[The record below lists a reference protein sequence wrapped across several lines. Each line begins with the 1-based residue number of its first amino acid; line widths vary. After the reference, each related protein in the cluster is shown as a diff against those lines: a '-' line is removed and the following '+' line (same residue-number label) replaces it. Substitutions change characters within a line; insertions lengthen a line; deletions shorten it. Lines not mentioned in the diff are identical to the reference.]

1 MKSISATILA
11 LLAIGNLHAES
22 LTPLAGDNPPQT
34 LQALWNGYD
43 PSKEPLEIENLTEW
57 TDEGIT
63 VRLVRYKIGVFK
75 GTTSTMAAIYAFPKG
90 GSKLPALLHLH
101 GGGQSASLY
110 GPIADAKNGYASL
123 SINWGGNPIPVP
135 NSVSPTNTWQGPQTD
150 WGKLDATHPPKRN
163 PVNHFTPN
171 FKPDDFTLDAIESPR
186 NSNWFL
192 VLVAARRAITFLEQQ
207 PEVDPS
213 RIAVYG
219 HSMGGKLTT
228 NLAAIDP
235 RVKAAVPS
243 CGGSGDI
250 DTSLSEIPGGIK
262 TPPNPIHDACI
273 SDNAH
278 IPRITRPILWLS
290 PTNDFH
296 AIIEHMA
303 WNWRSIPDPILRLS
317 ITPHR
322 NHVHDNSHNLTQ
334 HLFFEQHLK
343 KSFSF
348 PKTPQLTLNTEN
360 TEGIPHLTATP
371 DLSAPV
377 KSVHIY
383 YSIDPH
389 PTTRFWRS
397 ANAVKTGDQWS
408 APAPLMSIDQP
419 LFAYA
424 DVSYETPAIY
434 QNIAH
439 PPGSGN
445 SDTYSI
451 SSRVITASPT
461 LWKSENIR
469 ATDIPERMIDS
480 GSDPWRDWSLSNW
493 DHPPLWSAHTAKL
506 KDPKWRGPDGA
517 KLVFEIQSTSENTLA
532 ISITTNAWGVY
543 DNKLPASDHVA
554 IRNLKASPDWQTVS
568 ITLQDLTPSNPETST
583 PLANWRTVTDLRLS
597 PTHNGGPDGRIHLT
611 GKPWQGPR
619 TIRNLRW
626 EGGEYTTPLPVG
638 SSLSPEDH
646 QRQFNDAINK
656 SLKSEKSG

>member
-1 MKSISATILA
+1 MKSISAAILA

-22 LTPLAGDNPPQT
+22 LTPLSGDNPPQT

-90 GSKLPALLHLH
+90 GSNLPALLHLH
-101 GGGQSASLY
+101 GGGQSASLH

-192 VLVAARRAITFLEQQ
+192 ILVAARRAITFLEQQ

-303 WNWRSIPDPILRLS
+303 WNWRKVPDPILRLS

-343 KSFSF
+343 QSFTF
-348 PKTPQLTLNTEN
+348 PKTPQLTLSTGNPD
-360 TEGIPHLTATP
+360 GIPHLTATP

-389 PTTRFWRS
+389 PTTRFWRH
-397 ANAVKTGDQWS
+397 AIAVKSGNQWS
-408 APAPLMSIDQP
+408 APAPLMSLDQP
-419 LFAYA
+419 LFAFA

-434 QNIAH
+434 QNIAR

-445 SDTYSI
+445 SETYSI

-461 LWKSENIR
+461 LWKSKNIR
-469 ATDIPERMIDS
+469 ATDIPDRIIDS

-493 DHPPLWSAHTAKL
+493 DHPPLWSAQTAKL

-517 KLVFEIQSTSENTLA
+517 KLVFEIQSTAENTLA
-532 ISITTNAWGVY
+532 IIITTNAWGIY
-543 DNKLPASDHVA
+543 DNKLPPSDHVA
-554 IRNLKASPDWQTVS
+554 IRNLKASPDWQTVT
-568 ITLQDLTPSNPETST
+568 ITLQDLAPNNPETTT

-597 PTHNGGPDGRIHLT
+597 PAYNGGPDGRINRT

-626 EGGEYTTPLPVG
+626 EGGQYTTTLPVG
-638 SSLSPEDH
+638 SPLSPEDH

>member
-1 MKSISATILA
+1 MKPISATILA

-22 LTPLAGDNPPQT
+22 LTPLSGDNPPQT

-43 PSKEPLEIENLTEW
+43 PTAEPLEIENLTEW

-90 GSKLPALLHLH
+90 GSNLPALLHLH
-101 GGGQSASLY
+101 GGGQSASLH
-110 GPIADAKNGYASL
+110 GPSADAKNGYASL

-171 FKPDDFTLDAIESPR
+171 FKPDDFTLDAVESPR

-192 VLVAARRAITFLEQQ
+192 VLVAARRAITYLEQQ

-278 IPRITRPILWLS
+278 IPRISRPILWLS

-303 WNWRSIPDPILRLS
+303 WNWQKVPDPILRLS

-322 NHVHDNSHNLTQ
+322 NHVHDNSHSLTQ

-343 KSFSF
+343 QSFTF
-348 PKTPQLTLNTEN
+348 PKTPQLTLSTGNPD
-360 TEGIPHLTATP
+360 GIPHLTAKP

-389 PTTRFWRS
+389 PTTRFWRH
-397 ANAVKTGDQWS
+397 AIAVKSGNQWS
-408 APAPLMSIDQP
+408 APAPLMSLDQP
-419 LFAYA
+419 LFAFA

-434 QNIAH
+434 QNIAR

-445 SDTYSI
+445 SETYSI

-469 ATDIPERMIDS
+469 ATDIPDRMIDS
-480 GSDPWRDWSLSNW
+480 GSHPWRDWSLSNW
-493 DHPPLWSAHTAKL
+493 DHPPLWSAQTAKL

-517 KLVFEIQSTSENTLA
+517 KLVFEIQSTAENTLA
-532 ISITTNAWGVY
+532 IIITTNAWGIY
-543 DNKLPASDHVA
+543 DNKLPPSDHVA
-554 IRNLKASPDWQTVS
+554 IRNLKASPDWQTVT
-568 ITLQDLTPSNPETST
+568 ITLQDLAPNNPETST

-597 PTHNGGPDGRIHLT
+597 PAYNGGPNGRINRT

-626 EGGEYTTPLPVG
+626 EGGQYTTPLPVG